1 MSDRDSRPEGD
12 DDAVPVASSTD
23 FRRTL
28 RAVATQWP
36 RYLVE
41 VVVVVFSILSAFALE
56 NWRDDRSRAAEE
68 VTILRAALSGL
79 QSDLDDIDFNT
90 ARHQEAVASLDL
102 ILAQL
107 ETGAPYHDSLAAHFH
122 HGTIMPRFVHS
133 SSAYET
139 LQSRGLDLVSNEEV
153 RDALVRV
160 YGRNYADYLRAEDD
174 LASEVAYGLRHI
186 MSGRFTEGYRFS
198 EVGSS
203 YRGTATPL
211 DFESLRS
218 DSEYL
223 YYLRTLRNR
232 RVGFLGFYLRNLRS
246 SVEGT
251 MARIDAEIDRR

>member
-1 MSDRDSRPEGD
+1 MSDQEARPDGPDPET
-12 DDAVPVASSTD
+12 PSID

-28 RAVATQWP
+28 RAVAAHWP

-41 VVVVVFSILSAFALE
+41 VAVVVFSILSAFALE

-68 VTILRAALSGL
+68 LTILRAALSGL
-79 QSDLDDIDFNT
+79 QSDLDDIDYNT
-90 ARHQEAVASLDL
+90 ARHREAVASLDL
-102 ILAQL
+102 VLAHL

-139 LQSRGLDLVSNEEV
+139 LQSRGLDLVSNDEV
-153 RDALVRV
+153 RNALVRV
-160 YGRNYADYLRAEDD
+160 YGRNYTDYLRAEDD

-186 MSGRFTEGYRFS
+186 MAGRFIEGYGFT
-198 EVGSS
+198 EVGST
-203 YRGTATPL
+203 YRGSTTPL
-211 DFESLRS
+211 DFEALRS

-232 RVGFLGFYLRNLRS
+232 RVTFLGFYLRNLRS
-246 SVEGT
+246 SVEDT
-251 MARIDAEIDRR
+251 KARVEAEIDRR